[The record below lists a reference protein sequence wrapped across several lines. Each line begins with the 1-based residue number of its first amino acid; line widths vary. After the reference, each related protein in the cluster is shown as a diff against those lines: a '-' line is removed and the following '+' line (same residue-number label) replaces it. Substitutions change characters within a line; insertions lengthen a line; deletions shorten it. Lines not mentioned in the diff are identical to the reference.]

1 MKKINVKIANKLG
14 EKFKET
20 NIPKSDTAIT
30 EIVEIK
36 EKYNPILNY
45 DEFDL
50 ENTQREQ
57 MILFEEKAIH
67 HANELSKNTIALSK
81 IFYEAQKT
89 LASAKTGS
97 FIKWYETLGFK
108 KDFVY
113 MLLKRNELFMEVEN
127 ERIFEIPEK
136 AIKTISKIKDKVNVK
151 EILEIVNA
159 EKPVVVAKEI
169 EINLSGNPKDK
180 TPEIE
185 EAEILDN
192 NLDKIEKIEKKIA
205 EYYQKIKELEY
216 ELSILKKSR

>member
-20 NIPKSDTAIT
+20 NIQKVTSQI
-30 EIVEIK
+30 EVLEIK

-45 DEFDL
+45 DEFEL
-50 ENTQREQ
+50 ENLQKEQ
-57 MILFEEKAIH
+57 MIIFEEKAIH
-67 HANELSKNTIALSK
+67 HTNELSKNTIALSK

-113 MLLKRNELFMEVEN
+113 MLLKRNELFMEVAN

-159 EKPVVVAKEI
+159 EKPVIVAKEI
-169 EINLSGNPKDK
+169 EVNLSGNPKDR

-185 EAEILDN
+185 EVEIIDN
-192 NLDKIEKIEKKIA
+192 GFEKIEKIEKKIA
-205 EYYQKIKELEY
+205 EYYQKIKKLEY
-216 ELSILKKSR
+216 ELNILKKSR

>member
-20 NIPKSDTAIT
+20 NIQKVTSQI
-30 EIVEIK
+30 EVVEIK

-45 DEFDL
+45 DEFAL
-50 ENTQREQ
+50 GNLQKEQ
-57 MILFEEKAIH
+57 MIIFEEKAIH

-89 LASAKTGS
+89 LSSAGTGS
-97 FIKWYETLGFK
+97 FIKWYEALGFK

-159 EKPVVVAKEI
+159 EKPVIVAKEI
-169 EINLSGNPKDK
+169 EVSLSGCPKDRVL
-180 TPEIE
+180 EIE
-185 EAEILDN
+185 EIEIMDN
-192 NLDKIEKIEKKIA
+192 EFDKVTKIEKKIA

-216 ELSILKKSR
+216 ELSILKKRK